1 VVGGGF
7 TEEGLDGFED
17 AGKNPVMDA
26 ADSGE
31 IGGVI
36 DKDVFEERIGR
47 CLIHEPVA
55 GKVAHVVIHSN

>member
-1 VVGGGF
+1 MSGGL
-7 TEEGLDGFED
+7 TEESLDRFKDTGKDLVVD
-17 AGKNPVMDA
+17 ASNA
-26 ADSGE
+26 GE

-36 DKDVFEERIGR
+36 DKDVFKKGIGR